1 MVRRIPYPVID
12 MKRTGA
18 NIKHI
23 REEQSISVAEVQ
35 HFLGLANPQAI
46 YQWQQGISLPSVDH
60 LCALSHLFGITM
72 NDIIVLV
79 DAPESNPPAMFHI
92 AKRIP
97 MATRKAMLLT
107 VAA

>member
-1 MVRRIPYPVID
+1 MARRIPYPVID

-23 REEQSISVAEVQ
+23 REKQSISAAEVQ

-60 LCALSHLFGITM
+60 LCALSHLFCIPM
-72 NDIIVLV
+72 NDILVLA
-79 DAPESNPPAMFHI
+79 DTPECNPSA
-92 AKRIP
+92 AQRAALQIP
-97 MATRKAMLLT
+97 FSAQVMMLL
-107 VAA
+107 AAA